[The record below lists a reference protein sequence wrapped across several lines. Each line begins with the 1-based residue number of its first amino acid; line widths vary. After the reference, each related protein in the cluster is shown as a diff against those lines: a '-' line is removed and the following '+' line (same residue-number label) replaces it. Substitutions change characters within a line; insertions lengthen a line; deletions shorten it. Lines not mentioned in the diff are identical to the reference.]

1 MLNLRSSCNLQLTR
15 VLFPLLLALTL
26 LFALQTG
33 GMHALSHAL
42 EEQEQQDDKAPHSPA
57 CVQCAAYTQ
66 LGSAVNGSAPAFLL
80 VSVPDAM
87 ALYVASAFRST
98 ELPTA
103 VARGRPALLQE
114 IA

>member
-1 MLNLRSSCNLQLTR
+1 MQLTR

-33 GMHALSHAL
+33 GMHALSHVL
-42 EEQEQQDDKAPHSPA
+42 EKQAQQDEKAPHSPA
-57 CVQCAAYTQ
+57 CGQCAAYTQ
-66 LGSAVNGSAPAFLL
+66 LGSALNSVAPAFPL
-80 VSVPDAM
+80 VSVPVAM

-98 ELPTA
+98 QLPAA
-103 VARGRPALLQE
+103 VARGPPAVLQK

>member
-1 MLNLRSSCNLQLTR
+1 MKLSRI
-15 VLFPLLLALTL
+15 LFPLLLALTL

-42 EEQEQQDDKAPHSPA
+42 EEQAHQDEKAPHSPA
-57 CVQCAAYTQ
+57 CGQCAAYTQ
-66 LGSAVNGSAPAFLL
+66 LGSALNSTAPAFLL

-98 ELPTA
+98 QPPAA
-103 VARGRPALLQE
+103 VARGPPALLQE